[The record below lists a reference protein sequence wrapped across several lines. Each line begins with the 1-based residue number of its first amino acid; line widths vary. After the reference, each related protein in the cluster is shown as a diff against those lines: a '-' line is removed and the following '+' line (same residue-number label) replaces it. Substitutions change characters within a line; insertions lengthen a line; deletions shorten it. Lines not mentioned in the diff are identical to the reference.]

1 MICSDTKSRPNRR
14 TLRGQSVDQ
23 SFYDEREHNSI
34 EHHHDAARAEAG
46 HRCVL
51 GTRLARRR
59 PVQNRL
65 FNAFSITF
73 PTGERFFIDAVR
85 AFEDDITDPLLRE
98 HMKCFIGQ
106 EAQHGRE
113 HQHYNQTLCQAR
125 GYDLA
130 RMERKQRKRIEWM
143 KSNVS
148 RYQWLAGTVA
158 LEHITAL
165 IADGILTN
173 PAWLEGAEPDM
184 AELWRWHAFEE
195 TEHKAVTFDVYRAAN
210 GWDKTRQKILN
221 VVTFNLL
228 SDVLGHTYYMLKV
241 AGLAHRPGCGGT
253 ACVSC
258 LVVKVSG
265 DR

>member
-1 MICSDTKSRPNRR
+1 MTRR
-14 TLRGQSVDQ
+14 EPKLD
-23 SFYDEREHNSI
+23 I
-34 EHHHDAARAEAG
+34 DAS
-46 HRCVL
+46 L
-51 GTRLARRR
+51 GRDWHGGDPFKTA
-59 PVQNRL
+59 L

-184 AELWRWHAFEE
+184 AKLWRWHAFEE

-241 AGLAHRPGCGGT
+241 AGLAHRPGVWWNGMRFLFGREGIWRPLIADWKKFKDPDFHPWDHDNLDLIRGWANAST
-253 ACVSC
+253 
-258 LVVKVSG
+258 
-265 DR
+265 